1 MVFLGSVIRIQNT
14 ITDFDGTSLTPD
26 SQEIKIYDPDGTL
39 KTTDTSPTLEE
50 TGVYYVQYD
59 IDSSDK
65 AGTWKVVWKVT
76 KSLKSS
82 VEVFVFLVEAT

>member
-1 MVFLGSVIRIQNT
+1 
-14 ITDFDGTSLTPD
+14 
-26 SQEIKIYDPDGTL
+26 
-39 KTTDTSPTLEE
+39 
-50 TGVYYVQYD
+50 VQYD